1 MNINTACFFTFPLSI
16 ILVFFAYMWDIFILV
31 NIIFIIVLGGGY
43 AVLIAYYERLFI
55 RLKSFKPAS
64 LTTATKFSVIIPAR
78 NEEGNIEA
86 CIRSILNNDYPPEL
100 YEIIIADDFSTDG
113 TTDIIKSLQQQYNNI
128 KLVQLADFVISKLN
142 SYKKKAIEL
151 CIEQAANDWI
161 MTTDA
166 DCIVPVQ
173 WLSYYNAYIQQ
184 TNSVFVA
191 APVMFTN
198 SGSFISIFQSLDFIS
213 LQGITAAS
221 VSAGFHSMCNGANLA
236 YSKAAFK
243 AVNGFKG
250 VDNIASGDDM
260 LLMHK
265 IHKQF
270 TGKVGYLF
278 AQEAIVLTAPMP
290 DWKSFINQRIRW
302 ASKATSY
309 QDKRIFWVL
318 LLVYLFNVYLFVLP
332 FTAFFFP
339 SFFIFWLLLL
349 VAKTF
354 AELDFMRPVAKF
366 FGNKQLL
373 WWFGVMQPFHVL
385 YTVISGW
392 LGKFGKYQWKNRTVK

>member
-1 MNINTACFFTFPLSI
+1 
-16 ILVFFAYMWDIFILV
+16 MWDVFILI
-31 NIIFIIVLGGGY
+31 NIIIIIVLGGGY

-55 RLKSFKPAS
+55 RLKPFKPAV
-64 LTTATKFSVIIPAR
+64 TAPSTKFSVIIPAR
-78 NEEGNIEA
+78 NEEDNIET
-86 CIRSILNNDYPPEL
+86 CIRSILDNNYPAEFF
-100 YEIIIADDFSTDG
+100 EIIIADDFSTDA
-113 TTDIIKSLQQQYNNI
+113 TANIIKNLQQQYSNI
-128 KLVQLADFVISKLN
+128 KLVQLADFVSSKLN

-151 CIEQAANDWI
+151 CIDHAANDWI
-161 MTTDA
+161 ITTDA
-166 DCIVPVQ
+166 DCTVPGQ
-173 WLSYYNAYIQQ
+173 WLACYNAYIQQ
-184 TNSVFVA
+184 TNNVFVA

-198 SGSFISIFQSLDFIS
+198 NGSFISIFQSLDFIS

-236 YSKAAFK
+236 YSKATFK

-265 IHKQF
+265 IQKQF

-278 AQEAIVLTAPMP
+278 TQEAIVLTAPMP
-290 DWKSFINQRIRW
+290 GWKSFINQRIRW

-366 FGNKQLL
+366 FNNKKLL
-373 WWFGVMQPFHVL
+373 WWFGVMQPVHVL
-385 YTVISGW
+385 YTVASGW
-392 LGKFGKYQWKNRTVK
+392 LGKFGKYQWKNRVVK